1 MPKDYQL
8 TYLPKKIFH
17 LPFMRKPYQIFIWKN
32 APILRLLIPV
42 IAGILFQ
49 FYIRL
54 PVFSIL
60 LSGIIAV
67 GAYLVFS
74 ILPAAF
80 RFRFKILQG
89 ILVSFFLVA
98 FGAFITWQKEVR
110 NLPATNKTLMDSGS
124 FFIATIK
131 EPLVEKPKS
140 YKAIVTIEA
149 IKNKK
154 FQQRL
159 KGKALVYFAKD
170 SVSSK
175 LEYGRK
181 VIFKK
186 PLMAIKN
193 TGNPGAFDYAQYC
206 AFQQIY
212 QQVFLKKNEWLLLS
226 STNRSFLK
234 ESIYKTRTYILQTL
248 GTYIPGNNESSLAKA
263 LLIGY
268 RMDVDKDLVQAY
280 TNVGV
285 IHLIAISGMHLA
297 LIYYFLVWV
306 FARVPLVSK
315 SKILKLGLVLFCLW
329 FFALLTGAPASV
341 LRAAVMF
348 TFIAIGDSFE
358 KRKPVYNLLA
368 ASALVLLFY
377 DPFLLWDVGFQLSY
391 LAVLSILIFQRNIYN
406 WVYFKNK
413 IFDAVWKLASVS
425 LAAQLLTLPVC
436 IFYFHQFPLLFL
448 LSNLIAIPLS
458 TIALWGG
465 LAIVL
470 LSFIP
475 AAALYLGKLT
485 WCFIWLLNHSVL
497 AINSIPFSLWSG
509 LSVSITGVII
519 LYFILI
525 AFAYSFIK
533 KNKAAFKLALGASL
547 IFVSITAHSQWET
560 FNQKKIIVYNISQH
574 QAIDFIRGNHY
585 HFVGDSS
592 LDEKSQL
599 SIYNIK
605 PAHINFRLNKPS
617 DLSKI
622 FYKKNNLCQFYSTRF
637 LIADSSIN
645 YYPLAKKINM
655 DYILITQN
663 PSLTIADLT
672 QNFECKNFI
681 VDASNP
687 SWKIEQWKKECE
699 DLHLH
704 FHSVSEQG
712 AFVINL

>member
-1 MPKDYQL
+1 
-8 TYLPKKIFH
+8 
-17 LPFMRKPYQIFIWKN
+17 
-32 APILRLLIPV
+32 
-42 IAGILFQ
+42 
-49 FYIRL
+49 
-54 PVFSIL
+54 
-60 LSGIIAV
+60 
-67 GAYLVFS
+67 
-74 ILPAAF
+74 
-80 RFRFKILQG
+80 
-89 ILVSFFLVA
+89 
-98 FGAFITWQKEVR
+98 
-110 NLPATNKTLMDSGS
+110 
-124 FFIATIK
+124 
-131 EPLVEKPKS
+131 
-140 YKAIVTIEA
+140 
-149 IKNKK
+149 
-154 FQQRL
+154 
-159 KGKALVYFAKD
+159 
-170 SVSSK
+170 
-175 LEYGRK
+175 
-181 VIFKK
+181 
-186 PLMAIKN
+186 
-193 TGNPGAFDYAQYC
+193 
-206 AFQQIY
+206 
-212 QQVFLKKNEWLLLS
+212 
-226 STNRSFLK
+226 
-234 ESIYKTRTYILQTL
+234 
-248 GTYIPGNNESSLAKA
+248 
-263 LLIGY
+263 
-268 RMDVDKDLVQAY
+268 
-280 TNVGV
+280 
-285 IHLIAISGMHLA
+285 
-297 LIYYFLVWV
+297 
-306 FARVPLVSK
+306 
-315 SKILKLGLVLFCLW
+315 
-329 FFALLTGAPASV
+329 
-341 LRAAVMF
+341 
-348 TFIAIGDSFE
+348 
-358 KRKPVYNLLA
+358 
-368 ASALVLLFY
+368 
-377 DPFLLWDVGFQLSY
+377 
-391 LAVLSILIFQRNIYN
+391 
-406 WVYFKNK
+406 
-413 IFDAVWKLASVS
+413 
-425 LAAQLLTLPVC
+425 
-436 IFYFHQFPLLFL
+436 

-655 DYILITQN
+655 DYILITKN

-672 QNFECKNFI
+672 KNFDCKNFI
-681 VDASNP
+681 FDASN
-687 SWKIEQWKKECE
+687 SFYKIEQWKKECE